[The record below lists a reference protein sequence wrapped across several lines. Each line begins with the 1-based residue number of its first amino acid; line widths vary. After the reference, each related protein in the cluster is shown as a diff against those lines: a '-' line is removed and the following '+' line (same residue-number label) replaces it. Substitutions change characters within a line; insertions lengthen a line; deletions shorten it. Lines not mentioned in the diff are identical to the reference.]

1 MTDPALESAPR
12 PSAAGLHSVSKL
24 YGSFAALRKVSVEFP
39 TGSSTVILGDNGAG
53 KSTLLRML
61 AGLISPSRGSVQVL
75 GGDPRDQRRRI
86 AYMSHDAMLYDEL
99 SALENL
105 RYFAELQRVDHMQ
118 CSCTSSPEMAL
129 RAVGLD
135 PALTRPVGQYSQG
148 MRQRAS
154 LARVLQ
160 TDPELLLLDEPFSN
174 LDVESARHM
183 VELLLDFR
191 TWPVTELPSPDG
203 SAPAVRARTVILTTH
218 QPKLAEPLAE
228 TTLTMKAGAIISVT
242 SAIPPTPAAQ
252 WAAE

>member
-1 MTDPALESAPR
+1 MTDPALESVRP
-12 PSAAGLHSVSKL
+12 PSAAGLNSVSKL
-24 YGSFAALRKVSVEFP
+24 YGSFAALRKVSVDFAV
-39 TGSSTVILGDNGAG
+39 GSSTVILGDNGAG

-61 AGLISPSRGSVQVL
+61 AGLISPSRGSVQVF
-75 GGDPRDQRRRI
+75 GSDPREQRSRI

-99 SALENL
+99 SAVENL
-105 RYFAELQRVDHMQ
+105 RYFAELQCVGSKT
-118 CSCTSSPEMAL
+118 CSCTTSPEMAL

-135 PALTRPVGQYSQG
+135 PALARPVGQYSQG

-160 TDPELLLLDEPFSN
+160 TDPEILLLDEPFSN

-191 TWPVTELPSPDG
+191 TWPVESPLPPNG
-203 SAPAVRARTVILTTH
+203 SAAARARTVILTTH

-228 TTLTMKAGAIISVT
+228 TTLIMKAGAIVSITTKV
-242 SAIPPTPAAQ
+242 PPAPAGQ